1 VNRVMPKGCEYPVR
15 LGDGVAAPGEDCSG
29 IVLSGYGSTVL
40 VLWESGEVLT
50 YLAEDVV
57 PLAGARAGTRGARG
71 LALRCLSSL
80 ATLVDD
86 EQERAGRRS

>member
-1 VNRVMPKGCEYPVR
+1 MPAGCEYPLR

-29 IVLSGYGSTVL
+29 VVLSLHGATAL

-57 PLAGARAGTRGARG
+57 PLAGARAGTSNARG

-80 ATLVDD
+80 ATVVDGA
-86 EQERAGRRS
+86 QEEAGRRS

>member
-1 VNRVMPKGCEYPVR
+1 MPRGCEYPLR

-29 IVLSGYGSTVL
+29 VVLSLHGATAL

-80 ATLVDD
+80 ATVVDGA
-86 EQERAGRRS
+86 QEEAGRRS